1 MILIIKLVG
10 IAVTFYFL
18 MNRLLTRL
26 DEGYWFRPPTR
37 HKFKPARPKHNK
49 SQSTNKGTETTEET
63 KSTHTHISK

>member
-10 IAVTFYFL
+10 IAVTFYFI

-26 DEGYWFRPPTR
+26 DEGYWFRRPTR
-37 HKFKPARPKHNK
+37 HKFKPARPKHNTP
-49 SQSTNKGTETTEET
+49 QSTNKTTEET

>member
-10 IAVTFYFL
+10 IAVAFYFL

-26 DEGYWFRPPTR
+26 DDGYWFRPPTR
-37 HKFKPARPKHNK
+37 HKFKPT
-49 SQSTNKGTETTEET
+49 QSTNKGTETPKET